1 MKLVNRAKM
10 TITAVASSGTGT
22 LTLGAA
28 STGGFSTFAD
38 AGVSNGETVRYTIE
52 GPGDLFEI
60 GSGVYT
66 ASGTTLS
73 RSPSES
79 SNANNSAITATTD
92 SVVFVTAAAADL
104 GAAVHSDINGLVAQ
118 TGMTVGDTALVTST
132 NKLYMYTA
140 SGWFLIATMTN
151 ASPSAITGT
160 AASYTLA
167 TDGTATIITLAST
180 DPEGFPITF
189 SHTVSTGSLG
199 STATVTQGTGANA
212 NVFTI
217 TPSTNNAHSGT
228 FSLTFSASDGN
239 SVSQAISE
247 FKLAFGFNLSFASYD
262 NLSFS
267 VSSQDGSTSSLA
279 FNSDGTKM
287 FAIGYST
294 DTVYEFDLTTGFD
307 LTSGNVAYNNISFSV
322 SSQSFIPRGFTF
334 SSDGTKMFVLD
345 QTSTRVY
352 QYGLTTGFDLSTAS
366 YDSKNFSVSSQDSS
380 PRDLKFNSDGTKMFV
395 VGSGSDSIYQF
406 SLTTGFDL
414 TSGNVT
420 YDNVSLDVSSE
431 DSNPEDLAFSADGTK
446 MFVLGNSTI
455 YQYTLTTGFDL
466 SSASYDSINLDISSQ
481 ETGAGGLE
489 FNPDGTKMFH
499 TGYGSDKIHQYSIG

>member
-1 MKLVNRAKM
+1 MVKLVNRAKM
-10 TITAVASSGTGT
+10 TVASGGAGDITLGTAVAGYQ
-22 LTLGAA
+22 
-28 STGGFSTFAD
+28 TFAD
-38 AGVSNGETVRYTIE
+38 AGISDTDILRYTIE
-52 GPGDLFEI
+52 DGDDWEI
-60 GSGVYT
+60 GTGVYT
-66 ASGTTLS
+66 ASGTTLV
-73 RSPSES
+73 RTVTES
-79 SNANNSAITATTD
+79 SNSDAALTCSADAI
-92 SVVFVTAAAADL
+92 VFVTAAAVDL
-104 GAAVHSDINGLVAQ
+104 GPTLHSDINGLIAQ
-118 TGMTVGDTALVTST
+118 TGMTTGNIALVTST
-132 NKLYMYTA
+132 NKLYMYTT
-140 SGWFLIATMTN
+140 SGWYMIAAMSN
-151 ASPSAITGT
+151 VSPSAITG
-160 AASYTLA
+160 AGASYILA
-167 TDGTATIITLAST
+167 DDGTATIITLAST

-228 FSLTFSASDGN
+228 FSLTFNASDGN

-247 FKLAFGFNLSFASYD
+247 FKLVFGFNLSFASYD

-294 DTVYEFDLTTGFD
+294 DTVYEYDLTTGFD

-322 SSQSFIPRGFTF
+322 TSQGFLPRGFTF

-345 QTSTRVY
+345 QTRERVY

-366 YDSKNFSVSSQDSS
+366 YDSKNFSVASQDSS

-395 VGSGSDSIYQF
+395 VGSGSDSIHQY

-431 DSNPEDLAFSADGTK
+431 DSNPEDLAFSANGTK

-481 ETGAGGLE
+481 EIGAGGLE